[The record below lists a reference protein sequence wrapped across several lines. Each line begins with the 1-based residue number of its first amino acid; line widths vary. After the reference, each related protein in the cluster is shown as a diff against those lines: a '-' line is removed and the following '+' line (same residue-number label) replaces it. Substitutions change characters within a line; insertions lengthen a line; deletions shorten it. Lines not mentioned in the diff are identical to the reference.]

1 MATRCVVRPPGQS
14 VPTVEGVPK
23 SRGRKSEPG
32 KKSRAR
38 PTSAGRGCYTPGV
51 VSVDERQGMIGLA
64 NLGPDQ
70 LVEIGLPSWWLMLQ
84 HGNPANVC
92 LDGAL
97 VLRTAYAQL
106 GLTAVPKLV
115 ELVVDNPGSDHATG
129 YGTATPHF
137 TDDTFVGHMGL
148 WLPQSRRSQLAAW
161 ATVDDTAGHHHLWM
175 RGADEVQAQVV
186 AAEPAY
192 VGVPLPPEA
201 ASAWTH
207 VLRGQGSLQP
217 RVRTLLDLLKT
228 VKHHATSTEQPQDHA
243 SAGLVQTASSRC
255 GFL

>member
-1 MATRCVVRPPGQS
+1 M
-14 VPTVEGVPK
+14 
-23 SRGRKSEPG
+23 
-32 KKSRAR
+32 
-38 PTSAGRGCYTPGV
+38 

-70 LVEIGLPSWWLMLQ
+70 LVEIGLPVWWLMLQ

-137 TDDTFVGHMGL
+137 TDNTFVGHLGL
-148 WLPQSRRSQLAAW
+148 WLHSR
-161 ATVDDTAGHHHLWM
+161 D
-175 RGADEVQAQVV
+175 
-186 AAEPAY
+186 
-192 VGVPLPPEA
+192 
-201 ASAWTH
+201 
-207 VLRGQGSLQP
+207 GS
-217 RVRTLLDLLKT
+217 
-228 VKHHATSTEQPQDHA
+228 ST
-243 SAGLVQTASSRC
+243 TASSSSPRSAPRAGC
-255 GFL
+255 R